1 MTRVIEVIVAVL
13 MVAVLGLVVAL
24 LLPDEGSTSRSI
36 EVSHDLR
43 HVYDILN
50 NYRRFPDYGV
60 LRAYDPNTTFDLSGP
75 AYGPGATISWQS
87 RNPKVLDGSLDI
99 VSAQPAAGDVST
111 QGSATIVW
119 KLNHQGGFLS
129 GWYGHDQRIE
139 IDLERAGRS
148 QKLVRIT
155 MRYKVNYGWNL
166 IDRLSQLYIHGEP
179 AAFIQY
185 TLNNLQNTLASIPNI
200 IYDGVKPQIVAT
212 SPQPILFVSTKAKR
226 TLDDV
231 DAATSK
237 AMTEIDAAMKK
248 LGVTA
253 TGQRI
258 TFTTDYGDE
267 NYRFDV
273 AVPISSS
280 MLTVAG
286 QNDDLT
292 QPGTAAAAANADQG
306 GGTVAASA
314 PGTWLAK
321 GALEIEG
328 PVQARMAFGGRALM
342 AIWNG
347 SPAGVPLT
355 RLQLK
360 AYALT
365 HGYAFDD
372 GAHRF
377 YDVLQT
383 DPATT
388 AYDQQTFNVYLPV
401 SNAPAQTPEQAA
413 AAAPAAAASAPAAA
427 ASAPAA
433 AGSAPA
439 AATSAG

>member
-60 LRAYDPNTTFDLSGP
+60 LRAYDPNTTFDFSGP

-87 RNPKVLDGSLDI
+87 SNPKVLDGSLDI
-99 VSAQPAAGDVST
+99 VSAEPAASDVST

-119 KLNHQGGFLS
+119 KLKHQGGFLN
-129 GWYGHDQRIE
+129 GWYGHDQRIV
-139 IDLERAGRS
+139 IDLERTGRA

-155 MRYKVNYGWNL
+155 MRYKVKYGWNL

-200 IYDGVKPQIVAT
+200 SYDGVRPQLVDT
-212 SPQPILFVSTKAKR
+212 PRQPILFVSTTAKR

-237 AMTEIDAAMKK
+237 AMTAIDAAMKK

-253 TGQRI
+253 AGQRT

-273 AVPISSS
+273 AVPVSSTT
-280 MLTVAG
+280 LTVAG
-286 QNDDLT
+286 QSDDLT
-292 QPGTAAAAANADQG
+292 QPGTPAASSSADQG
-306 GGTVAASA
+306 GTTTAAEA

-321 GALEIEG
+321 GALEVEG
-328 PVQARMAFGGRALM
+328 PVEARMAFGGRALM
-342 AIWNG
+342 ATWNG

-372 GAHRF
+372 GVHRF
-377 YDVLQT
+377 YDVLT
-383 DPATT
+383 SDPATT

-413 AAAPAAAASAPAAA
+413 VAAPAAASSAPAPATSTP
-427 ASAPAA
+427 ASV
-433 AGSAPA
+433 GSAPA
-439 AATSAG
+439 ATASAG

>member
-1 MTRVIEVIVAVL
+1 MTRVIELIVAVL

-60 LRAYDPNTTFDLSGP
+60 LRAYDPDTQFTFSGP
-75 AYGPGATISWQS
+75 AYGPGAAVSWKS
-87 RNPKVLDGSLDI
+87 SNPKVLDGSLDI
-99 VSAQPAAGDVST
+99 VSAQPAASDVST

-119 KLNHQGGFLS
+119 KLRHRGGFLN

-139 IDLERAGRS
+139 IDLERAGSS

-200 IYDGVKPQIVAT
+200 SYDGVRPQLVET
-212 SPQPILFVSTKAKR
+212 PQQPVLFVSTKAKR
-226 TLDDV
+226 TLDDI
-231 DAATSK
+231 DAATAK
-237 AMTEIDAAMKK
+237 AMTEIDAAIKK
-248 LGVTA
+248 LGVNAAGKPT
-253 TGQRI
+253 
-258 TFTTDYGDE
+258 TFTTDWGDE
-267 NYRFDV
+267 YYRFDV
-273 AVPISSS
+273 AVPIDSST
-280 MLTVAG
+280 LTVAG
-286 QNDDLT
+286 QSDDLA
-292 QPGTAAAAANADQG
+292 QPGTPVTASAADQNG
-306 GGTVAASA
+306 GSAAA

-321 GALEIEG
+321 GALEVEG
-328 PVQARMAFGGRALM
+328 PVMARMAFGGRALTST
-342 AIWNG
+342 WNG

-377 YDVLQT
+377 YDVLMT

-401 SNAPAQTPEQAA
+401 FGAPAQTPEQAP
-413 AAAPAAAASAPAAA
+413 AAAPATASSAPASSASAPA
-427 ASAPAA
+427 S
-433 AGSAPA
+433 AGSVPA

>member
-1 MTRVIEVIVAVL
+1 
-13 MVAVLGLVVAL
+13 
-24 LLPDEGSTSRSI
+24 
-36 EVSHDLR
+36 
-43 HVYDILN
+43 
-50 NYRRFPDYGV
+50 
-60 LRAYDPNTTFDLSGP
+60 
-75 AYGPGATISWQS
+75 
-87 RNPKVLDGSLDI
+87 
-99 VSAQPAAGDVST
+99 
-111 QGSATIVW
+111 
-119 KLNHQGGFLS
+119 
-129 GWYGHDQRIE
+129 
-139 IDLERAGRS
+139 
-148 QKLVRIT
+148 

-200 IYDGVKPQIVAT
+200 GYGGVKPQLVAT
-212 SPQPILFVSTKAKR
+212 PPQPILFVSTTAKR
-226 TLDDV
+226 TLGDV

-253 TGQRI
+253 AGQPT

-273 AVPISSS
+273 AMPISSS
-280 MLTVAG
+280 TLTVAG
-286 QNDDLT
+286 QSDDLT
-292 QPGTAAAAANADQG
+292 QPGTPAAAASAAQA
-306 GGTVAASA
+306 GGTTTPAA
-314 PGTWLAK
+314 GTWLAK
-321 GALEIEG
+321 GVLEVEG
-328 PVQARMAFGGRALM
+328 PVQARMAFGGRALT
-342 AIWNG
+342 ATWNG

-372 GAHRF
+372 GLHRF
-377 YDVLQT
+377 YDVLMT

-401 SNAPAQTPEQAA
+401 FNAPAQTPEQAA
-413 AAAPAAAASAPAAA
+413 AVVAPAAASSAPAAA
-427 ASAPAA
+427 MSTPAS

-439 AATSAG
+439 TAVSGG

>member
-1 MTRVIEVIVAVL
+1 MTRVIELIVAVL

-60 LRAYDPNTTFDLSGP
+60 LRAYDPKTQFTFSGP
-75 AYGPGATISWQS
+75 AYGPGAAVSWTS
-87 RNPKVLDGSLDI
+87 SNPKVLDGSLDI
-99 VSAQPAAGDVST
+99 VSAQPTASDVST
-111 QGSATIVW
+111 QGSAAIVW
-119 KLNHQGGFLS
+119 KLRHRGGFLN

-139 IDLERAGRS
+139 IHLERAGSS

-200 IYDGVKPQIVAT
+200 SYDGVRPQLVNT
-212 SPQPILFVSTKAKR
+212 PQQPVLFVSTKAKR

-231 DAATSK
+231 DAATAK

-248 LGVTA
+248 LGVSA
-253 TGQRI
+253 AGQPT
-258 TFTTDYGDE
+258 TFTTDWGDE
-267 NYRFDV
+267 YYRFDV
-273 AVPISSS
+273 AVPINSST
-280 MLTVAG
+280 LTVAG
-286 QNDDLT
+286 QSDDLT
-292 QPGTAAAAANADQG
+292 QPGAPAASTAADQTG
-306 GGTVAASA
+306 GSMAA

-321 GALEIEG
+321 GALEVEG
-328 PVQARMAFGGRALM
+328 PVKARMAFGGRALT
-342 AIWNG
+342 ATWNG

-377 YDVLQT
+377 YDALMT

-401 SNAPAQTPEQAA
+401 FGAPAQTPEQAPA
-413 AAAPAAAASAPAAA
+413 GAAPAEASSAPAPSAPASAGSAPAAA
-427 ASAPAA
+427 ASS
-433 AGSAPA
+433 G
-439 AATSAG
+439 

>member
-13 MVAVLGLVVAL
+13 MVTVLGLVVAL

-60 LRAYDPNTTFDLSGP
+60 LRAYDPNTQFTFSGP
-75 AYGPGATISWQS
+75 AYGPGAAVSWKS
-87 RNPKVLDGSLDI
+87 SNPKVLDGSLDI
-99 VSAQPAAGDVST
+99 VSAQPAASDVST

-119 KLNHQGGFLS
+119 KLRHRGGFLN

-139 IDLERAGRS
+139 IDLERAGSS
-148 QKLVRIT
+148 QKLVRVT

-200 IYDGVKPQIVAT
+200 SYDGVRPQLVHT
-212 SPQPILFVSTKAKR
+212 PRQPVLFVSTKAKR

-231 DAATSK
+231 DAATAK

-248 LGVTA
+248 LGVSA
-253 TGQRI
+253 AGQPT
-258 TFTTDYGDE
+258 TFTTDWGDE
-267 NYRFDV
+267 YYRFDV

-280 MLTVAG
+280 TLTVAG
-286 QNDDLT
+286 QSDDLS
-292 QPGTAAAAANADQG
+292 QPGAPAAAADQ
-306 GGTVAASA
+306 ASNSTAA

-321 GALEIEG
+321 GALEVEG
-328 PVQARMAFGGRALM
+328 PVQARMAFGGHALM
-342 AIWNG
+342 ATWNG

-377 YDVLQT
+377 YDVLMT

-401 SNAPAQTPEQAA
+401 FGAPAQTPEQAPS
-413 AAAPAAAASAPAAA
+413 AAPATASSAPASSASAPA
-427 ASAPAA
+427 S
-433 AGSAPA
+433 AGSVPA

>member
-13 MVAVLGLVVAL
+13 MVMVLGLVVAL

-60 LRAYDPNTTFDLSGP
+60 LRAYDPNTQFTFSGP
-75 AYGPGATISWQS
+75 AYGPGAAVSWKS
-87 RNPKVLDGSLDI
+87 SNPKVLDGSLDI
-99 VSAQPAAGDVST
+99 VSAQPAASDVST

-119 KLNHQGGFLS
+119 KLRHRGGFLN
-129 GWYGHDQRIE
+129 GWYGHDQHIE
-139 IDLERAGRS
+139 IDLERAGSS

-200 IYDGVKPQIVAT
+200 SYDGVRPQLVNT
-212 SPQPILFVSTKAKR
+212 PRQPVLFVSTKAKR

-231 DAATSK
+231 DAATAK

-248 LGVTA
+248 LGVSA
-253 TGQRI
+253 AGQPT
-258 TFTTDYGDE
+258 TFTTDWGDE
-267 NYRFDV
+267 YYRFDV
-273 AVPISSS
+273 AVPINSST
-280 MLTVAG
+280 LTVAG
-286 QNDDLT
+286 QSDDLS
-292 QPGTAAAAANADQG
+292 QPGAPAAATAAADQAG
-306 GGTVAASA
+306 GSTAA

-321 GALEIEG
+321 GALEVEG
-328 PVQARMAFGGRALM
+328 PVQARMAFGGHALT
-342 AIWNG
+342 ATWNG

-377 YDVLQT
+377 YDVLMT

-401 SNAPAQTPEQAA
+401 FGAPAQTPEQAP
-413 AAAPAAAASAPAAA
+413 AAAPATASSAPASSASAPA
-427 ASAPAA
+427 S
-433 AGSAPA
+433 AGSVPA

>member
-1 MTRVIEVIVAVL
+1 MTRVIELIVAVL

-60 LRAYDPNTTFDLSGP
+60 LRAYDPKTQFTFSGP
-75 AYGPGATISWQS
+75 AYGPGAAVSWKS
-87 RNPKVLDGSLDI
+87 SNPKVLDGSLDI
-99 VSAQPAAGDVST
+99 VSAQPAASDVST
-111 QGSATIVW
+111 QGSADIVW
-119 KLNHQGGFLS
+119 KLRHRGGFLN

-139 IDLERAGRS
+139 INLERAGSS

-200 IYDGVKPQIVAT
+200 SYDGVRPQLVNT
-212 SPQPILFVSTKAKR
+212 PRQPVLFVSTKAKR

-231 DAATSK
+231 DAATAK

-248 LGVTA
+248 LGVRA
-253 TGQRI
+253 AGQPT
-258 TFTTDYGDE
+258 TFTTDWGDE
-267 NYRFDV
+267 YYRFDV
-273 AVPISSS
+273 AMPINSST
-280 MLTVAG
+280 LTVAG
-286 QNDDLT
+286 QSDDLT
-292 QPGTAAAAANADQG
+292 QPGAPAASTAADQTG
-306 GGTVAASA
+306 DGMAA

-321 GALEIEG
+321 GALEVEG
-328 PVQARMAFGGRALM
+328 PVKARMAFGGRALT
-342 AIWNG
+342 ATWNG

-377 YDVLQT
+377 YDTLMT

-401 SNAPAQTPEQAA
+401 FGAPAQTPEQAPV
-413 AAAPAAAASAPAAA
+413 AAAPAAASSAPASSASAPA
-427 ASAPAA
+427 S

-439 AATSAG
+439 VAASAG

>member
-1 MTRVIEVIVAVL
+1 MTRVIEVLAAVL
-13 MVAVLGLVVAL
+13 MVVVLGLVVAL
-24 LLPDEGSTSRSI
+24 LMPDEGSTSRSI
-36 EVSHDLR
+36 EVSHNLR

-60 LRAYDPNTTFDLSGP
+60 LRAYDPNTTFNLSGP

-87 RNPKVLDGSLDI
+87 SNPKVLDGSLDI
-99 VSAQPAAGDVST
+99 VSAEPAAGDVST

-119 KLNHQGGFLS
+119 KLKHQGDFLN
-129 GWYGHDQRIE
+129 GWYGHDQRFE
-139 IDLERAGRS
+139 IDLERAGSS

-200 IYDGVKPQIVAT
+200 GYGGVKPQLVAT
-212 SPQPILFVSTKAKR
+212 PQQPILFVSTTAKR
-226 TLDDV
+226 TLGDV

-237 AMTEIDAAMKK
+237 AMTEIDAAMKR

-253 TGQRI
+253 AGQPT

-280 MLTVAG
+280 TLTIAG
-286 QNDDLT
+286 QSDDLT
-292 QPGTAAAAANADQG
+292 QPGTPAAAASAAQA
-306 GGTVAASA
+306 GGTTTPTA
-314 PGTWLAK
+314 GTWLAK
-321 GALEIEG
+321 GVLEVGG
-328 PVQARMAFGGRALM
+328 PVQARIAFGGRALT
-342 AIWNG
+342 ATWNG

-372 GAHRF
+372 GLHRF
-377 YDVLQT
+377 YDVLMT

-401 SNAPAQTPEQAA
+401 FNAPSQTPEQAA
-413 AAAPAAAASAPAAA
+413 AVAAPAVASSAPAAA
-427 ASAPAA
+427 MSTPAS

-439 AATSAG
+439 VAVSGG